1 MKTYFTSESV
11 TCGHPDKVCDQ
22 IADAVLDDILAN
34 DPDAHVA
41 CEVTACTG
49 EVHLMGEITSS
60 YVPDYEAIARKV
72 IAEIGYTVPVVG
84 FDAENVRIRVSIH
97 TQSPD
102 IARGVDRGA
111 PEEAGAGDQGMMF
124 GYACCETGALMPLPI
139 TLANRL
145 TRKLEQVRREK
156 LLPYLL
162 PDGKAQVS
170 VEYEDGKPKRISA
183 VVVSAQHS
191 AEVGIDALRDAILE
205 QVIFPVLPPELLDE
219 HTEYFINPTGRFVVG
234 GPAGDSGLTGRKI
247 IADTYGG
254 MARHGGGAF
263 SGKDPSKV
271 DRTGAYMAR
280 YLAKNIV
287 AAELADRCE
296 IELAYA
302 IGLADSCGVMVSL
315 TEQSSEINQGVARLD
330 REKESAASREERYE
344 AQGAGDQGVMFG
356 YACDETDVLM
366 PLPIY
371 LAHRLAHRLTEVRKS
386 GEVTHLRPDG
396 KTQVTIEYDD
406 DDRPVRLDTVLV
418 STQHDPEVDQA
429 WLKEQLI
436 EHVIRPVL
444 DDVLADRVT
453 HDEYR
458 VLVNPTGSFVLGGPA
473 PSAPQTPWQARCT
486 AAA

>member
-22 IADAVLDDILAN
+22 IADAVLDEILAH

-41 CEVTACTG
+41 CEVTACID
-49 EVHLMGEITSS
+49 EVHLMGEITSTFT
-60 YVPDYEAIARKV
+60 PDYEAIARRV
-72 IAEIGYTVPVVG
+72 IGEIGYTLPGVG
-84 FDAENVRIRVSIH
+84 FDAETVRVRVSVH

-102 IARGVDRGA
+102 IARGVKRGA

-124 GYACCETGALMPLPI
+124 GYACRETETLMPLPI

-145 TRKLEQVRREK
+145 TKRLEQVRREK
-156 LLPYLL
+156 SIPYLL

-170 VEYEDGKPKRISA
+170 VEYEGGCPKRISA

-191 AEVGIDALRDAILE
+191 AEGKIDALRDAILE

-254 MARHGGGAF
+254 AARHGGGAF

-287 AAELADRCE
+287 AAELAERCE

-302 IGLADSCGVMVSL
+302 IGLADPVSVMVETFGTGRVSDEALADWLMKNVDMRPGSITARFELCRPLYRRVSCGGHFGENAAGLPWEWTDLAEVL
-315 TEQSSEINQGVARLD
+315 QKEIL
-330 REKESAASREERYE
+330 S
-344 AQGAGDQGVMFG
+344 
-356 YACDETDVLM
+356 
-366 PLPIY
+366 
-371 LAHRLAHRLTEVRKS
+371 
-386 GEVTHLRPDG
+386 
-396 KTQVTIEYDD
+396 
-406 DDRPVRLDTVLV
+406 
-418 STQHDPEVDQA
+418 
-429 WLKEQLI
+429 
-436 EHVIRPVL
+436 
-444 DDVLADRVT
+444 
-453 HDEYR
+453 
-458 VLVNPTGSFVLGGPA
+458 
-473 PSAPQTPWQARCT
+473 
-486 AAA
+486 

>member
-1 MKTYFTSESV
+1 MQKRIFTSESV
-11 TCGHPDKVCDQ
+11 TEGHPDKVCDQ
-22 IADAVLDDILAN
+22 ISDGVLDAILAQ
-34 DPDAHVA
+34 DPKARVA
-41 CEVTACTG
+41 CECCATTG
-49 EVHLMGEITSS
+49 MVMVMGEISTEC
-60 YVPDYEAIARKV
+60 YVDIPHVARDT
-72 IAEIGYTVPVVG
+72 ICRIGYDKPESG
-84 FDAENVRIRVSIH
+84 FNGH
-97 TQSPD
+97 TCAVLTAIDEQSGD
-102 IARGVDRGA
+102 IAMGVNSSFDDA
-111 PEEAGAGDQGMMF
+111 DTLGAGDQGMMF
-124 GYACCETGALMPLPI
+124 GYACCETDALMPLPI

-302 IGLADSCGVMVSL
+302 IGLADPVSVMVDTFGTGRVSDEKIASWLMEHIDMRPGSITSRFELRRPIYRRVSCGGHFGENAVGLPWEWTDIAEVL
-315 TEQSSEINQGVARLD
+315 QKEIL
-330 REKESAASREERYE
+330 S
-344 AQGAGDQGVMFG
+344 
-356 YACDETDVLM
+356 
-366 PLPIY
+366 
-371 LAHRLAHRLTEVRKS
+371 
-386 GEVTHLRPDG
+386 
-396 KTQVTIEYDD
+396 
-406 DDRPVRLDTVLV
+406 
-418 STQHDPEVDQA
+418 
-429 WLKEQLI
+429 
-436 EHVIRPVL
+436 
-444 DDVLADRVT
+444 
-453 HDEYR
+453 
-458 VLVNPTGSFVLGGPA
+458 
-473 PSAPQTPWQARCT
+473 
-486 AAA
+486 